1 MSSAPPT
8 INSLWVGDRLGF
20 IERLCV
26 QSALSTGHGFRLFSY
41 EPDKL
46 KGVPEGVELRD
57 AADIMPRDKLITYAD
72 TGAVALGANF
82 WRYHLLSRGFS
93 PWCDMD
99 LLFVRKFPDSDYVFG
114 WEHAGWIN
122 NAVMAAPADSPFV
135 RDLLNLPKPNARP
148 PWFGP
153 RRSLLF
159 YLRRFR
165 EGPLGFEDMPWG
177 TYSSGLVTYL
187 VKKHRLESTVL
198 APAAFYPVTWADA
211 RTLYGPAEQVDAVI
225 TPETIAVHLWHSRLG
240 DLRLKPPPED
250 SYVGRMAKT
259 LGVEFEG

>member
-1 MSSAPPT
+1 MTSAPV

-26 QSALSTGHGFRLFSY
+26 QSALATGHGFRLFSY
-41 EPDKL
+41 EPGRL
-46 KGVPEGVELRD
+46 KGVPEGVELQD
-57 AADIMPRDKLITYAD
+57 ASEIMPRDKLITYSD

-82 WRYHLLSRGFS
+82 WRYHLLSKGFG

-99 LLFVRKFPDSDYVFG
+99 LLFLRQFPRQDYVFG
-114 WEHAGWIN
+114 WEHGGWIN

-135 RDLLNLPKPNARP
+135 NDLLNLPKPNARP

-159 YLRRFR
+159 YLRRLK
-165 EGPLGFEDMPWG
+165 EGHIGFEDMPWG

-187 VKKHRLESTVL
+187 VKKHQLTHTAL
-198 APAAFYPVTWADA
+198 PPTAFYPVEWGEAKM
-211 RTLYGPAEQVDAVI
+211 LYGPAEQVEEKI
-225 TPETIAVHLWHSRLG
+225 TPETIGVHLWHSRLG
-240 DLRLKPPPED
+240 DLRQRPPPED
-250 SYVGRMAKT
+250 SYVGRAASH
-259 LGVEFEG
+259 LGVRFDG

>member
-1 MSSAPPT
+1 VSSAPPT
-8 INSLWVGDRLGF
+8 INSLWVGDKLNF

-26 QSALSTGHGFRLFSY
+26 ASALATGHGFRLFSY
-41 EPDKL
+41 DPDKL
-46 KGVPEGVELRD
+46 QGVPDGVELRD
-57 AADIMPRDKLITYAD
+57 AADIMPREKLISYAD

-82 WRYHLLSRGFS
+82 WRYHLLSKGFS

-99 LLFVRKFPDSDYVFG
+99 LLFLKQFPKSDYVFG

-135 RDLLNLPKPNARP
+135 HDLLTLPRPNVRP

-159 YLRRFR
+159 YLRRFWK
-165 EGPLGFEDMPWG
+165 GHIGFEDMPWG
-177 TYSSGLVTYL
+177 TYSAGLVTHL
-187 VKKHRLESTVL
+187 VKKHHLTKTALGPS
-198 APAAFYPVTWADA
+198 AFYPVTWADA
-211 RTLYGPAEQVDAVI
+211 QTLYGPAAKIEKLIRPD
-225 TPETIAVHLWHSRLG
+225 TIAVHLWHSRLG
-240 DLRLKPPPED
+240 DLRNRPPPEG
-250 SYVGRMAKT
+250 SYIAKAAKR

>member
-1 MSSAPPT
+1 VTSRPT
-8 INSLWVGDRLGF
+8 INSLWVGDRLNF

-26 QSALSTGHGFRLFSY
+26 QSALATGHGFRLFSY

-46 KGVPEGVELRD
+46 QGVPDGVELRD
-57 AADIMPRDKLITYAD
+57 AAEIMPRDKLITYAD

-82 WRYHLLSRGFS
+82 WRYHLLSKGFS

-99 LLFVRKFPDSDYVFG
+99 LLFVRPFPNDPYVFG

-122 NAVMAAPADSPFV
+122 NAVMAAPPDSAFV
-135 RDLLNLPKPNARP
+135 HDLLNLPRPNVRP

-159 YLRRFR
+159 YLRRLR
-165 EGPLGFEDMPWG
+165 TGYIGFEDMPWG
-177 TYSSGLVTYL
+177 TYSSGLVTHL
-187 VKKHRLESTVL
+187 VKKHSLTGAALSPT
-198 APAAFYPVTWADA
+198 AFYPVEWADA
-211 RTLYGPAEQVDAVI
+211 RTLYGPASRVERKI

-240 DLRLKPPPED
+240 ELRLKPPPED
-250 SYVGRMAKT
+250 SYVGQMARK
-259 LGVEFEG
+259 LGVKFEA

>member
-1 MSSAPPT
+1 MSLTPLT
-8 INSLWVGDRLGF
+8 INSLWVGERLGF

-26 QSALSTGHGFRLFSY
+26 QSALATGHGFRLFSY

-46 KGVPEGVELRD
+46 KSVPTGVELRD
-57 AADIMPRDKLITYAD
+57 AADIMPREKLISYAD
-72 TGAVALGANF
+72 TGSVALGANF
-82 WRYHLLSRGFS
+82 WRYHLLSKGFS

-99 LLFVRKFPDSDYVFG
+99 LLFLRHFPNDDYVFG

-135 RDLLNLPKPNARP
+135 RDLLDVPTPNKRP

-159 YLRRFR
+159 HLRRFR
-165 EGPLGFEDMPWG
+165 EGYLGFEDMPWG

-187 VKKHRLESTVL
+187 VKKHRLTRTAK

-211 RTLYGPAEQVDAVI
+211 HTLYGPAERVERLI
-225 TPETIAVHLWHSRLG
+225 KPETIAVHLWHSRLG
-240 DLRLKPPPED
+240 DLRLRPPPEE
-250 SYVGRMAKT
+250 SYIGKMAKK